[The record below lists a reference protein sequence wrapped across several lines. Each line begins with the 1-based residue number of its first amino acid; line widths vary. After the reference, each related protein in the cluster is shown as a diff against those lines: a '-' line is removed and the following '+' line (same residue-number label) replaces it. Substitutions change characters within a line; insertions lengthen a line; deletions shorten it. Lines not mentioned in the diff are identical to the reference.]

1 MFKKNFM
8 SYVRTGILAGF
19 LILLIA
25 NAMFLIMGLVLGHDI
40 SFVGQNRDTLYI
52 VFISFATFI
61 SLFIGAILFYFFQ
74 KYTKKPVLWFSI
86 IVLLGFLYNTYTA
99 EVSLE
104 AQYKLTAHIL
114 HLIVSALAIYFVP
127 KLSRVK

>member
-8 SYVRTGILAGF
+8 SYVRTGIIAGV

-25 NAMFLIMGLVLGHDI
+25 NAVFLVMGLLFGHDTP
-40 SFVGQNRDTLYI
+40 FVGQNRDTLYI

-74 KYTKKPVLWFSI
+74 KYMNKPVLWFSF
-86 IVLLGFLYNTYTA
+86 IVLIGFIFNTYTA
-99 EVSLE
+99 EASLNE
-104 AQYKLTAHIL
+104 QFKVTAHIL
-114 HLIVSALAIYFVP
+114 HLIVSGLAIYLVP
-127 KLSRVK
+127 KLSKVK

>member
-8 SYVRTGILAGF
+8 SYVKTGILASV

-25 NAMFLIMGLVLGHDI
+25 NVLFLIMGLLFGHDI

-99 EVSLE
+99 EASLD
-104 AQYKLTAHIL
+104 AQYKVTAHIL
-114 HLIVSALAIYFVP
+114 HLIVSGLAIYLVP
-127 KLSRVK
+127 KLSKEK